1 MNKPITVADLIAQYI
16 KLRDT
21 IAKKQASFD
30 QDGMSEEDQE
40 MFNHLHTNFNQKIA
54 NRFAF
59 LATGVGTYK
68 NALAVIENAITG
80 HLMALGNEEGKRNIS
95 IPGVGVAFRQQWTS
109 AKVVDGDSFFDFVID
124 NNERQ
129 MLTLH
134 VAKDA
139 VKEYMETHNGQLPPG
154 IDWAHGWKTLIRKS

>member
-1 MNKPITVADLIAQYI
+1 MNKQITVADLIAQFI

-21 IAKKQASFD
+21 IATEQAAFD
-30 QDGMSEEDQE
+30 EKMKPYKAGMD
-40 MFNHLHTNFNQKIA
+40 A
-54 NRFAF
+54 
-59 LATGVGTYK
+59 
-68 NALAVIENAITG
+68 IEQAITAQ
-80 HLMALGNEEGKRNIS
+80 LLALDNDEGKRNIS

-129 MLTLH
+129 LLTMH

-139 VKEYMETHNGQLPPG
+139 VKEYMETHNGTLPPG
-154 IDWAHGWKTLIRKS
+154 IDWAHGWKTLIRKG